1 MSSLHFL
8 EIVMTPWKTLTAE
21 ERKTFDMT
29 FANWLSQASEAELSQ
44 FEELESSQPSTHIRS
59 NLTFV
64 AQCLADP
71 VLRLKMPAG
80 LVEQLQA
87 AYWPPAVLYAQAL

>member
-1 MSSLHFL
+1 
-8 EIVMTPWKTLTAE
+8 MTPWKTLTTD
-21 ERKTFDMT
+21 ERRTFDRT

-44 FEELESSQPSTHIRS
+44 FEELESSQPSTQIRS

-64 AQCLADP
+64 AQCLGNP
-71 VLRLKMPAG
+71 ELRLKMPIG

-87 AYWPPAVLYAQAL
+87 AYWPPAVLYAQAT